1 MAATKSASAVA
12 RAAQPDSN
20 PVSIRF
26 HKAVQWD
33 GVKAG
38 HYCLLPGETAPHA
51 HRTSEVFVPL
61 AGGVT
66 ITNWGEAGGG
76 VKTHRTVGQIS
87 VTPAGA
93 RFSAEWKNELEYVAV
108 FFTEDFLS
116 RATADF
122 TANAKARLVTAC
134 GPRDE
139 LVRSIALALAAEID
153 AGLPAG
159 KLYAESLVNTL
170 AVHLLRHYS
179 TDSLIPDLSFGG
191 LPAHKLRRVVE
202 FMNAHLEQDLSLT
215 ELAEAVE
222 LSQYHFARAFKQS
235 TGQTPIQFLMQRR
248 VAAAKQ
254 LLAQSE
260 LPIVEVGL
268 RTGFKNQSHFTTLFR
283 RLTNVTPR
291 AYRNGQPR

>member
-1 MAATKSASAVA
+1 MAVTQSVLARPVPAPSKS
-12 RAAQPDSN
+12 
-20 PVSIRF
+20 VSF
-26 HKAVQWD
+26 AFQKTLTWA

-38 HYCLLPGETAPHA
+38 HYRLLPGETSPHA

-66 ITNWGEAGGG
+66 ITNWQENGGSE
-76 VKTHRTVGQIS
+76 KRQRTVGEIS
-87 VTPAGA
+87 VTPAGT
-93 RFSAEWKNELEYVAV
+93 RFSAQWKSELEYVAV
-108 FFTEDFLS
+108 FFSEEFLR

-122 TANAKARLVTAC
+122 TANAKAQLVQAC

-139 LVRSIALALAAEID
+139 LVRSIALALAAELD
-153 AGLPAG
+153 AELPAG

-170 AVHLLRHYS
+170 AVHLMRHYS
-179 TDSLIPDLSFGG
+179 TDSLIPDLNFGG
-191 LPAHKLRRVVE
+191 LPAHKLRRVIE
-202 FMNAHLEQDLSLT
+202 FMNAHLAQDLSLT
-215 ELAEAVE
+215 ELAETVE

-248 VAAAKQ
+248 VEAAKQ

-283 RLTNVTPR
+283 RVTTVTPR
-291 AYRNGQPR
+291 AYRNSQLR